1 MAEFLIFV
9 SAVLV
14 LGILYYLFKITR
26 FIGVVKGSEKGHVTK
41 SNKVNAGLMI
51 AFLVIAGGLI
61 GYYSVS
67 LYDQYTLPVASEH
80 GSSIDNL
87 FWITTAVT
95 GVVFI
100 ITQVLLFYFSW
111 RYQHNEKRPA
121 TFYPHNDRLE
131 VIWTVIPAIAMATL
145 VFTGLIEWNK
155 ITDAPPAE
163 AEVIELMGYQFAWG
177 VRYPG
182 KDGELGDYDYRMID
196 VDNIFGMDFQNN
208 DKAFDDFTPREIHL
222 PKGHPVLLKIR
233 ARDVLHSVFL
243 PHFRVKMDAVPGM
256 PTQFWFTPNKS
267 TAEMRAETGNPDFN
281 YELAC
286 TEVCGRGHF
295 SMRLIVVVDEP
306 AEYAEWKA
314 SQEPW
319 LKRNPDYLAN
329 IPSKMKELAMYKS
342 GIKE

>member
-1 MAEFLIFV
+1 MAELLIGISV
-9 SAVLV
+9 VLV

-26 FIGVVKGSEKGHVTK
+26 FIGVVKGSDKAYVSK
-41 SNKVNAGLMI
+41 SNGVNGILLLL
-51 AFLVIAGGLI
+51 FVVVFGGLI
-61 GYYSVS
+61 AWSSVS
-67 LYDQYTLPVASEH
+67 YYDQYTLPVASEH
-80 GSSIDNL
+80 GGSIDNL

-95 GVVFI
+95 GVVFV
-100 ITQVLLFYFSW
+100 ITQILLFYFSW
-111 RYQHNEKRPA
+111 RYQHKKERSA

-131 VIWTVIPAIAMATL
+131 IIWTVIPAVAMAAL

-155 ITDAPPAE
+155 ITAAPPAE
-163 AEVIELMGYQFAWG
+163 TEVIELMGYQFAWG

-182 KDGELGDYDYRMID
+182 KDGELGDYDYRKID

-222 PKGHPVLLKIR
+222 PKGQPVLLKIR

-306 AEYAEWKA
+306 EDYVAWKE
-314 SQEPW
+314 SQDPW